1 MVSRRKIGSQTQR
14 SLRKGGFK
22 TLYANQP
29 PSQMIFASVTQ
40 IHVFNVKV
48 VVVAALHQ
56 EELSVIMQLQTSR
69 RFV

>member
-1 MVSRRKIGSQTQR
+1 
-14 SLRKGGFK
+14 
-22 TLYANQP
+22 
-29 PSQMIFASVTQ
+29 MIFASVTQ